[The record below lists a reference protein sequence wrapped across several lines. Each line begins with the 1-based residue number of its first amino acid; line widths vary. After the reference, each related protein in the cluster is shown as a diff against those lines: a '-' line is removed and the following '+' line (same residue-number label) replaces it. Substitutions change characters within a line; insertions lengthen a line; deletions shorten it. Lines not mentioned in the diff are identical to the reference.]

1 MIAYEFRFLDASGNL
16 TGASQSIDGLGV
28 ESAYE
33 RALEALM
40 TEPGYIGFE
49 LLQDNHSVRR
59 FVRRPREIE

>member
-1 MIAYEFRFLDASGNL
+1 MNAYEFRFLDASGNL
-16 TGASQSIDGLGV
+16 TGASRSIDGLSV

-33 RALEALM
+33 RALETLM

-49 LLQDNHSVRR
+49 LLQDSHSLRR